1 MAPAKIHMEECDDAQ
16 KKGEH
21 FFNLFD
27 LEYQKG
33 TSVFDFYSQYRNLFV
48 ASLKKKG
55 DKILWQN
62 RVLTEDEQL
71 SPTFEDL
78 ILANLL
84 FLIDVR
90 LPGCVRDHYQHLI
103 DKTKSLMDYKDDIL
117 SRTPEFFREIEGKFC
132 TISTKD
138 VDRIERYLY
147 FCCSTRYRFTWSW
160 MVRSVSTRASIHLN
174 MKHLKSIDMF

>member
-1 MAPAKIHMEECDDAQ
+1 
-16 KKGEH
+16 
-21 FFNLFD
+21 
-27 LEYQKG
+27 
-33 TSVFDFYSQYRNLFV
+33 
-48 ASLKKKG
+48 
-55 DKILWQN
+55 LWQN

-103 DKTKSLMDYKDDIL
+103 DKTKSLMDYKDEIL
-117 SRTPEFFREIEGKFC
+117 SRTPEFFREIEGKLC

-147 FCCSTRYRFTWSW
+147 FCCSTRH
-160 MVRSVSTRASIHLN
+160 RASKPVTVSHDLEWLEVCLPEQVSILTRNTLN
-174 MKHLKSIDMF
+174 PLTCFSFNLIALYLLKIQALLYVTCKILP